1 MKVVALVA
9 GLLVGGA
16 YIDGH
21 YYHGKYFRASLSM
34 TKQVALH
41 FGLVR

>member
-1 MKVVALVA
+1 MKVMALVA
-9 GLLVGGA
+9 GLLIGGA
-16 YIDGH
+16 YIDSQYH
-21 YYHGKYFRASLSM
+21 HGKYFRGTLSM